1 METEKA
7 GASKNS
13 VGAAACELGIKA
25 GAAFGQEGGVALGCE
40 LEEAVGVVRFGEL
53 RKHGG

>member
-1 METEKA
+1 MEAEKA